1 MNFTIELALQGP
13 EYPLDP
19 GLISALY
26 RCCQEGIT
34 NAVKHGKAGK
44 VDLVLQ
50 FKSDNLILIIADNGC
65 GSANY
70 SPGQG
75 LTMMNDRLL
84 HWGAVLRHESS
95 YEEGFLLSIS
105 CPLK

>member
-1 MNFTIELALQGP
+1 MNFTIELALKGP

-44 VDLVLQ
+44 VDIVLQ
-50 FKSDNLILIIADNGC
+50 FKKDKIILIIADNGC
-65 GSANY
+65 GTTDY

-75 LTMMNDRLL
+75 LTMMNDCLL

-95 YEEGFLLSIS
+95 YGEGFLLSIS
-105 CPLK
+105 YPL